1 MQWIEKGMVDLYVA
15 SDEVPQGRPYPYMIE
30 NLMKRAK
37 VPDAAQVIKVGD
49 TMVDIQ
55 EGRMS
60 NCGLVAAVTTGAYSR
75 EELQEYEPDIIVDRL
90 SELENY
96 IH

>member
-1 MQWIEKGMVDLYVA
+1 MALAGVE
-15 SDEVPQGRPYPYMIE
+15 ET
-30 NLMKRAK
+30 
-37 VPDAAQVIKVGD
+37 AAVIKVGD

-75 EELQEYEPDIIVDRL
+75 AELMAYSPDHVVDSL
-90 SELENY
+90 AELEQY
-96 IH
+96 I